1 MFKETKNIDSSFRH
15 IKIFTFLV
23 VAGCFLLCGF
33 VLYKSYELSAR
44 VQDKIYIL
52 AGDQAMEAF
61 ASKRKD
67 NVLVEAKSHISLF
80 HIYFFTLDPDDKVIE
95 KNITKSLYMADASA
109 KKQYNNLKETGY
121 YSNIIAGN
129 ISQQI
134 SIDSITVD
142 TKSEPYFFH
151 CYGTERI
158 IRPNSI
164 VTRNLITQGYLRNVS
179 RSDNNPHG
187 FLIERW
193 ETLENKDIK
202 TENR

>member
-1 MFKETKNIDSSFRH
+1 MFQKTKNIDSAFQYIR
-15 IKIFTFLV
+15 IFSLILV
-23 VAGCFLLCGF
+23 VGCFLLSGF

-95 KNITKSLYMADASA
+95 KNISKALYMADASA

-121 YSNIIAGN
+121 YANIIAGN

-142 TKSEPYFFH
+142 IKVEPYFFH
-151 CYGTERI
+151 CYGKERI

-179 RSDNNPHG
+179 RSDHNPHG

>member
-1 MFKETKNIDSSFRH
+1 MFKEIKNIDSSFRH

-95 KNITKSLYMADASA
+95 KNISKALYMADASA

-121 YSNIIAGN
+121 YANIIAGN

-134 SIDSITVD
+134 SIDSITVN
-142 TKSEPYFFH
+142 TKVEPYFFH

-179 RSDNNPHG
+179 RSDHNPHG

>member
-1 MFKETKNIDSSFRH
+1 MFKQTKNIDSAFRH
-15 IKIFTFLV
+15 IKAFSLIL

-67 NVLVEAKSHISLF
+67 NVLVEAKSHIGLF
-80 HIYFFTLDPDDKVIE
+80 HTYFFTLDPDEKVIE
-95 KNITKSLYMADASA
+95 KNISKALYMADASA
-109 KKQYNNLKETGY
+109 KKQYDNLKETAY
-121 YSNIIAGN
+121 FSNIISGN

-134 SIDSITVD
+134 SIDSITVSI
-142 TKSEPYFFH
+142 KSEPYFFR
-151 CYGTERI
+151 CTGTIKI

-164 VTRNLITQGYLRNVS
+164 VTRNLVTQGYLRNVS
-179 RSDNNPHG
+179 RSDHNPHG

>member
-15 IKIFTFLV
+15 IKVFTFLV
-23 VAGCFLLCGF
+23 VAGCFLLCGL

-67 NVLVEAKSHISLF
+67 NVFVEAKSHISLF
-80 HIYFFTLDPDDKVIE
+80 HIYFFTLDPDEKVIE
-95 KNITKSLYMADASA
+95 KNISKALYMADASA

-134 SIDSITVD
+134 SIDSITVN

-151 CYGTERI
+151 CYGTEKI

-179 RSDNNPHG
+179 RSDHNPHG

>member
-15 IKIFTFLV
+15 IKVFTFLV
-23 VAGCFLLCGF
+23 VAGCFLLCGL
-33 VLYKSYELSAR
+33 VLYKSYELSAK

-52 AGDQAMEAF
+52 AGDQALEAF

-67 NVLVEAKSHISLF
+67 NLLVEAKSHISLF
-80 HIYFFTLDPDDKVIE
+80 HTYFFTLDPDDKVIE
-95 KNITKSLYMADASA
+95 KNISKALYMADASA

-121 YSNIIAGN
+121 YANIIAGN

-151 CYGTERI
+151 CYGTEKI

>member
-15 IKIFTFLV
+15 IKVFTFLV

-67 NVLVEAKSHISLF
+67 NLLVEAKSHISLF

-95 KNITKSLYMADASA
+95 KNISKALYLADASA
-109 KKQYNNLKETGY
+109 KRQYNNLKETGY
-121 YSNIIAGN
+121 YANIIAGN

-134 SIDSITVD
+134 SIDSITVN

-151 CYGTERI
+151 CYVTEKI

>member
-1 MFKETKNIDSSFRH
+1 MFKQTKNIDSAFRH
-15 IKIFTFLV
+15 IKAFSFIL

-80 HIYFFTLDPDDKVIE
+80 HTYFFTLDPDEKVIE
-95 KNITKSLYMADASA
+95 KNISKSLYMADASA
-109 KKQYNNLKETGY
+109 KKQYDNLKETAY
-121 YSNIIAGN
+121 FSNIIAGN

-134 SIDSITVD
+134 SIDSITVNI
-142 TKSEPYFFH
+142 KSEPYSFR
-151 CYGTERI
+151 CTGTIKI

-164 VTRNLITQGYLRNVS
+164 VTRNLVTQGYLRNVS
-179 RSDNNPHG
+179 RSDHNPHG